1 MTRHDGSCS
10 ETEILSIGNPAH
22 WFLPAEVEAK
32 TVPFLAP
39 IAVRGCNALFQ
50 RILLHVSGV
59 SPRTVM
65 NRL

>member
-1 MTRHDGSCS
+1 MRHDGSCS

-22 WFLPAEVEAK
+22 WFLTAKVKAK
-32 TVPFLAP
+32 TMPFLAP
-39 IAVRGCNALFQ
+39 FPVRGCNVSLQ
-50 RILLHVSGV
+50 RILEHVSGV

>member
-1 MTRHDGSCS
+1 MRHDGPCS

-22 WFLPAEVEAK
+22 WFLTAKVKAK
-32 TVPFLAP
+32 TVPFFAP
-39 IAVRGCNALFQ
+39 FPVRGCNVSLQ
-50 RILLHVSGV
+50 RILLHVPGV